1 MRKTLIALM
10 FATALPTLAM
20 AAPPA
25 PPAGAP
31 MQTHPACTCSVM
43 TAALVCIVAQ
53 DHSKSW
59 T

>member
-10 FATALPTLAM
+10 FATALPAIAM

-25 PPAGAP
+25 PPAGAL
-31 MQTHPACTCSVM
+31 MQTHPACTCSVV
-43 TAALVCIVAQ
+43 TEALVCTVAQ
-53 DHSKSW
+53 ARSKSW